1 MKQSPYAE
9 LAPGALGVESMQ
21 IQGPRFSSEL
31 LTAECIRLLRDRVES
46 SEADSGVSD
55 TTIGA
60 VATLAA
66 VEVFH

>member
-1 MKQSPYAE
+1 
-9 LAPGALGVESMQ
+9 MQ
-21 IQGPRFSSEL
+21 IQGPRFISEL
-31 LTAECIRLLRDRVES
+31 LTAECIRLVRDRVES
-46 SEADSGVSD
+46 SEADNGVSD